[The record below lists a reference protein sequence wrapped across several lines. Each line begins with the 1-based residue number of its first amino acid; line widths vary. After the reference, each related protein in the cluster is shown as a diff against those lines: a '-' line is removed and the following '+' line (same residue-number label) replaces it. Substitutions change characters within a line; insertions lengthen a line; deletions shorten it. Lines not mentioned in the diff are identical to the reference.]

1 MKTNVTYNV
10 LWFDDDFKP
19 ISSTEN
25 YHEKYKRE
33 QFQKKDVAK
42 ATDFCIKVEGVWNL
56 EDFED
61 KIKNYKNYQAVIFDL
76 KGLEGNNVS
85 NDDVM
90 HTAYDKIMTLP
101 NIEIFVYSNNIEDPY
116 FGYRVGKLR
125 NKGHAIDKDL
135 RSEPL
140 FKKIREVL
148 DNNLHYY
155 KNHEECL
162 ALFNEGILRQDN
174 RPHMDELLIKF
185 ETKDSL
191 YSPYNSM
198 RQILEDMLNKLQDY
212 GIIRIA
218 DNGDKFETFNLK
230 MKYLSEDFYFKKNN
244 EGKSVLDYENPK
256 VHFELCRRE
265 IKYVMKFLKDITN
278 HYSHF
283 LDKNKNY
290 LMDYDK
296 FGCNLLVQQSTY
308 QAFFAAMKWY
318 YSFMHGRPHK
328 ALGPF
333 PVEKDEQGYFHCGK
347 DYSINTTTL
356 RENCI
361 NVGDFVYILW
371 SVPNKNQNT
380 QMKYRFYAK
389 QIEKIAL

>member
-1 MKTNVTYNV
+1 METNRTYNI
-10 LWFDDDFKP
+10 LWFDDDFEP
-19 ISSTEN
+19 ISLDESHEEN
-25 YHEKYKRE
+25 TTRDAFYDDVSEA
-33 QFQKKDVAK
+33 KDYGLN
-42 ATDFCIKVEGVWNL
+42 VEGVWNL
-56 EDFED
+56 QDFKD
-61 KIKNYKNYQAVIFDL
+61 KIKNYGKYQAVIFDL
-76 KGLEGNNVS
+76 RGLDHDNKL
-85 NDDVM
+85 NDS
-90 HTAYDKIMTLP
+90 IMPKANKMVESLP
-101 NIEIFVYSNNIEDPY
+101 NIEIFIYSANLNDRY
-116 FGYRVGKLR
+116 FGSYVESLGDHAF
-125 NKGHAIDKDL
+125 NKG
-135 RSEPL
+135 RGVEPL

-162 ALFNEGILRQDN
+162 ALFNEEILSQDN
-174 RPHMDELLIKF
+174 RPHMDELLRKYDAN
-185 ETKDSL
+185 DSL

-198 RQILEDMLNKLQDY
+198 RQILEDMLNKLQKY
-212 GIIRIA
+212 GIIKIA

-290 LMDYDK
+290 LMDYDR

-318 YSFMHGRPHK
+318 YSFMHGRPYN

-333 PVEKDEQGYFHCGK
+333 PVEKDEQGYFHCGQDHVVK
-347 DYSINTTTL
+347 LATL
-356 RENCI
+356 RSLQI
-361 NVGDFVYILW
+361 NVGDFVYIL
-371 SVPNKNQNT
+371 SSAQNMDAET
-380 QMKYRFYAK
+380 KGRYRSYARH
-389 QIEKIAL
+389 IEKREL